1 MSIDATQDED
11 LLADLQ
17 DGFVDSVMDLAD
29 DDADDGAEILNIKLA
44 AEDVDEPQMMKQ
56 AIIELQNL
64 NMLPLS
70 IQSTDPDAVRE
81 ALRVVNGKAMVN
93 LTDADAEQIK
103 SILPVVKKYGAVVC
117 VPEALKEAVLDL
129 ADEAGVL
136 RRELIFQ

>member
-1 MSIDATQDED
+1 MKFRKNLKASR
-11 LLADLQ
+11 
-17 DGFVDSVMDLAD
+17 
-29 DDADDGAEILNIKLA
+29 KLR
-44 AEDVDEPQMMKQ
+44 KQ
-56 AIIELQNL
+56 GTIIELQNL

-117 VPEALKEAVLDL
+117 APEALKEAVLDL